1 MKGDI
6 GEKGDKGDP
15 GQKVNI
21 HVTFVWYCLLS
32 LSLSPSLFLCLL
44 LTSLPRTLT
53 PKMISL

>member
-6 GEKGDKGDP
+6 GEKGDKGDT

-32 LSLSPSLFLCLL
+32 LSLSLSVSC
-44 LTSLPRTLT
+44 
-53 PKMISL
+53 